1 MPPSSNS
8 SSQPPDAGL
17 KVAPEATLPPRA
29 SKRWVVW
36 LVLGGIAMAIG
47 AVYLLANRTPQQGTT
62 AAVASVPTVVVS
74 LGTLDR
80 TIMVAGQTSARNF
93 AAIKVPIQRGRGGGS
108 SLTLTKL
115 AEGGIEVKKGDTV
128 AQIDPESLLQQI
140 DDYEDTI
147 SQAEASLRT
156 QRAQQAVDWENL
168 QQTVRSA
175 KAALDRATHDFR
187 AAEVKTDIERELLKL
202 SLDEAQATY
211 KQQLEALPLKDI
223 SLSATTRTQE
233 ISYAQQL
240 KQRARL
246 QNDLKNYT
254 FLAPMDGM
262 VVVQSFNRQGSTDM
276 TQYKLGDDVSPGS
289 VFLRVVDTSS
299 MQVDGR
305 SNQTETSEL
314 RVGQT
319 ATVTLDAF
327 PGVHFPGRVYT
338 LGAIAVQGMRDSYY
352 VRNVPV
358 TVRIEGRDPRVIP
371 DLSAAAEVRVAHK
384 ENVLMTPLQ
393 TIHAEG
399 DKNFV
404 YVRGP
409 EGFEKR
415 EVQIGLQSAT
425 HAEIISGLK
434 AGDRVALSPPPI
446 GK

>member
-17 KVAPEATLPPRA
+17 KVAPEATAPPHA

-36 LVLGGIAMAIG
+36 LVLGGVAMAIG
-47 AVYLLANRTPQQGTT
+47 AVYLLANRTPQQGTP

-80 TIMVAGQTSARNF
+80 TIMVAGETHARNF
-93 AAIKVPIQRGRGGGS
+93 AAIKVPVQRGRGGGS
-108 SLTLTKL
+108 SLTLIHM
-115 AEGGIEVKKGDTV
+115 AEGGAEVKKGDVV
-128 AQIDPESLLQQI
+128 AEIDPERLRQQI

-147 SQAEASLRT
+147 SQSEANLRT
-156 QRAQQAVDWENL
+156 QKAQQAVDWENL

-175 KAALDRATHDFR
+175 KASLDRATHDFR

-223 SLSATTRTQE
+223 SLSADTRTQE
-233 ISYAQQL
+233 ISYSQQL

-246 QNDLKNYT
+246 QTDLKNYT

-262 VVVQSFNRQGSTDM
+262 VVVQSFNRQGSRDM
-276 TQYKLGDDVSPGS
+276 TQYQVGDDVRPGS

-299 MQVDGR
+299 MQVEGQA
-305 SNQTETSEL
+305 NQAETSEL
-314 RVGQT
+314 RAGQP

-327 PGVHFPGRVYT
+327 PGVKFPGRVYS
-338 LGAIAVQGMRDSYY
+338 LGAMAAQGWRDNYY
-352 VRNVPV
+352 VRTVPV
-358 TVRIEGRDPRVIP
+358 TVQIEGRDPRVIP
-371 DLSAAAEVRVAHK
+371 DLSAVAQVRVARK
-384 ENVLMTPLQ
+384 ENVLMAPLQ
-393 TIHAEG
+393 TIHVEG

-415 EVQIGLQSAT
+415 EVQIGLESAT
-425 HAEIISGLK
+425 HAEIVSGLK
-434 AGDRVALSPPPI
+434 AGDRVALSIPAI